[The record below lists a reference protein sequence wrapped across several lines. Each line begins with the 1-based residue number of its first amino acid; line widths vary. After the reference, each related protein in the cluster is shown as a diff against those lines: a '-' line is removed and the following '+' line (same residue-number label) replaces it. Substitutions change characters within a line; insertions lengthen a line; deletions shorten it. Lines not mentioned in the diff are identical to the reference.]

1 MAKRPPY
8 RMLAASAAGFL
19 LAACTNGW
27 DPDVRN
33 TFNGFDTTSA
43 VRQATEP
50 RPLPDDRGVISYPN
64 YQVAVARPGD
74 TVASIAD
81 RIGMSPGDL
90 ARYNGLPI
98 NVTLREN
105 EVLALPRRVAEAPTG
120 GDTITT
126 RPIGSADGVDISTLA
141 GNAIDRA
148 GPENAGTRSAPAG
161 QSGREPIRHKVERGE
176 TAYSIARLYN
186 ISVRALADWNGL
198 DSNLTVREGQYL
210 LIPVAVGNRQVASVS
225 KPGAGSP
232 TPTPPSASKPLP
244 KAPAKPARVT
254 APDLGKTQTQ
264 ASASRLQMPVRGK
277 IIRPFVPKKS
287 DGIDIAASAGS
298 VVSAAEAGTVA
309 AITQDTDQV
318 PILVLRHSGNLLTVY
333 ANIDGIKVKKGAK
346 VARGQ
351 ALAVVR
357 KGNPSFLHFEVREG
371 FEAVDPVDFLN

>member
-1 MAKRPPY
+1 MAKRAPY
-8 RMLAASAAGFL
+8 RILAGTAASFL

-27 DPDVRN
+27 DPDIRN

-50 RPLPDDRGVISYPN
+50 RPLPDNRGVISYPN
-64 YQVAVARPGD
+64 YQVAVARSGD
-74 TVASIAD
+74 TVATVAD

-98 NVTLREN
+98 NVSLREN
-105 EVLALPRRVAEAPTG
+105 EVLALPQRVAEPSAATG
-120 GDTITT
+120 AITSG
-126 RPIGSADGVDISTLA
+126 PIQSADGVDISTLA
-141 GNAIDRA
+141 GNAINRA
-148 GPENAGTRSAPAG
+148 GPDSQSTRTAPAN
-161 QSGREPIRHKVERGE
+161 QSGHEPVRHRVERGE

-186 ISVRALADWNGL
+186 ISVRSLADWNGL

-210 LIPVAVGNRQVASVS
+210 LIPVATGDANTATVS
-225 KPGAGSP
+225 KPGTGSP

-244 KAPAKPARVT
+244 KPIKTAKAT
-254 APDLGKTQTQ
+254 ALNLGKTQTQ

-277 IIRPFVPKKS
+277 IIRAFVPKKS
-287 DGIDIAASAGS
+287 DGIDIAANAGS

-333 ANIDGIKVKKGAK
+333 ANVDGIKVKKGAK